1 MTKCARAVA
10 AGSVLLAT
18 LLGAV
23 GCAGDRDKLA
33 YVERPAELIYN
44 EGFTQFERKRF
55 DIAAE
60 LFDEVERQHPY
71 SEWARRAMM
80 MAAYAHY
87 QDNDYE
93 GAIATAERYINL
105 YPSGQTTAYA
115 YYLVALCH
123 YERILDV
130 GRDQEE
136 TRAALDALT
145 QVERRYPS
153 TDYARDARLKI
164 DLTRDHL
171 AGKEMDIGRW
181 YLKQGQYLAAI
192 NRFQT
197 VIDEYDTTT
206 HAPEALH
213 RLVEAYLALGIVDEA
228 RQVASVLGY
237 NYPGSDWYEDSYEL
251 LTKEGLVDIATG
263 LETEGEVRTPSWWDR
278 TVGRVF

>member
-1 MTKCARAVA
+1 MATCARAFA
-10 AGSVLLAT
+10 ALAI
-18 LLGAV
+18 AFIAAA
-23 GCAGDRDKLA
+23 CAGDRRERLA
-33 YVERPAELIYN
+33 YIERPAELIYS
-44 EGFTQFERKRF
+44 EGFNQFERQRY
-55 DIAAE
+55 DVAAQ

-80 MAAYAHY
+80 MAAFAHY
-87 QDNDYE
+87 QSNDYE

-115 YYLVALCH
+115 YYLIALCH

-130 GRDQEE
+130 GRDQTE
-136 TRAALDALT
+136 TQAALDALN

-181 YLKQGQYLAAI
+181 YQRDGHFLAAI
-192 NRFQT
+192 NRFKR
-197 VIDEYDTTT
+197 VVDEYDTTT

-213 RLVEAYLALGIVDEA
+213 RLVECYLALGILDEA
-228 RQVASVLGY
+228 RQVAAVLGY
-237 NYPGSDWYEDSYEL
+237 NYPGSDWYQDTYAL
-251 LTKEGLVDIATG
+251 LAREGMVDTRTG
-263 LETEGEVRTPSWWDR
+263 QEIDGEEPRQRSWWGR